1 MVRRRAIEV
10 ARQRHR
16 DTENS
21 KIEITRIDRENRFL
35 RLISFSASLCL
46 SGNLAKSRTVR
57 RFRDLLSPPLEI
69 QSCYACRRR
78 KVCSTKLRSGTKR
91 CAADRQ
97 SEFCFRRCH
106 KHLLALRLDT
116 DHLVSDE

>member
-1 MVRRRAIEV
+1 MAMQLAPPNAPKTERAT
-10 ARQRHR
+10 ARELWKQP
-16 DTENS
+16 
-21 KIEITRIDRENRFL
+21 IRIIGAL
-35 RLISFSASLCL
+35 TKTA
-46 SGNLAKSRTVR
+46 VR

-69 QSCYACRRR
+69 RSYYVCRRR

-97 SEFCFRRCH
+97 SEFCSRRCH
-106 KHLLALRLDT
+106 KRRLALRLDT